1 MSSLASVH
9 NSQRKGK
16 GERGGVTTASLD
28 VRRQLMSPLAT
39 RSRANSKEIRYGRV
53 HALCSCSVDHCSYR
67 RWYLFRKLTDQLFL
81 AEVYH
86 DRQAYRKLR
95 IQPVSFSF
103 SYGYGWRGYLVRP
116 VYRFIHCV
124 IDMRKATRVTKTEWY
139 QAGGFEN
146 SLCYRKGG
154 RNNSWTYYIL
164 FS

>member
-1 MSSLASVH
+1 MLASVL

-28 VRRQLMSPLAT
+28 VRRQLMSP
-39 RSRANSKEIRYGRV
+39 SKEIRYGRV
-53 HALCSCSVDHCSYR
+53 RTLCSCSVDHCSYR
-67 RWYLFRKLTDQLFL
+67 RWYLFRKLRYQLFL

-95 IQPVSFSF
+95 IQPFNLDPCF
-103 SYGYGWRGYLVRP
+103 GYGLRGYLVRP
-116 VYRFIHCV
+116 VYRLVYCV